1 MLHDNMLEEFGLT
14 KTEEKIYLALTRLGP
29 SFVSEIIKKT
39 QLHRT
44 TVYDVLDR
52 LLEKGFVSFII
63 KNKIKEYSATSSS
76 KLLEIALEEE
86 GKAKEKHKLAEDVI
100 KKINSLKGESKSTS
114 PAQIFVG
121 FQGERNI
128 MKDIVDTGKD
138 FYVLGSQGKFKE
150 DLALYTEQ
158 WARQRREKNIL
169 AKILATEGTETPIWK
184 LNKIKFLPKEYQS
197 PAATIIYGNKVA
209 IFIHEE
215 PILIVLIE
223 SEKLAKSYRNYFN
236 LLWEIAK

>member
-1 MLHDNMLEEFGLT
+1 MLEKFGLT
-14 KTEEKIYLALTRLGP
+14 KTEEKVYLALTQLGS

-63 KNKIKEYSATSSS
+63 KNKLKEYSTTSPS
-76 KLLEIALEEE
+76 KLLDIALEEE
-86 GKAKEKHKLAEDVI
+86 EEAKEKHKLAQEVI
-100 KKINSLKGESKSTS
+100 KKIQSLKKESKSTS

-121 FQGERNI
+121 LQGQKNI
-128 MKDIVDTGKD
+128 MKDIVDTGKN
-138 FYVLGSQGKFKE
+138 FYVFGSQGKFE
-150 DLALYTEQ
+150 ENLSLYTEQ
-158 WARQRREKNIL
+158 WARQRREKNIT
-169 AKILATEGTETPIWK
+169 ARIIATEGTESPIWK
-184 LNKIKFLPKEYQS
+184 LNQIKFLPKEYQS
-197 PAATIIYGNKVA
+197 PAATIIYGSKVA

-223 SEKLAKSYRNYFN
+223 SEKLVKSYLNYFN
-236 LLWEIAK
+236 LLWGIAR